1 MELMIGGIVIAVL
14 LIALYYTAKR
24 NGKLEEQNRTKSKV
38 IEGILKDFDTLQAQM
53 FRWDSWRE
61 SVQDRLRSVDVALLS
76 DDKLSELYRDPTT
89 VSEQEHTVAAK
100 LEEIKPTK

>member
-53 FRWDSWRE
+53 YRWDSWRE
-61 SVQDRLRSVDVALLS
+61 SVQDRLRSIDVATINDSDLQLLF
-76 DDKLSELYRDPTT
+76 KDP
-89 VSEQEHTVAAK
+89 VSADENTVAAK
-100 LEEIKPTK
+100 LEESKSTK